1 MALNRLVL
9 RKGLG
14 LRTLC
19 CTCAMMGR
27 NRLRCNMQVSACMLK
42 LGVGH
47 PKDRQRAGKL
57 GPFMQEGLWTA
68 GGEVT
73 NVE

>member
-1 MALNRLVL
+1 
-9 RKGLG
+9 
-14 LRTLC
+14 
-19 CTCAMMGR
+19 MMGR